1 MDEKLVFN
9 LLIAARG
16 YRATIQSVDPE
27 NGDFSVSLKKQAAIK
42 DLPDN
47 RKATGIVVDEKGEP
61 VFGAQVYITGAKQGD
76 RKWWGQVRNID
87 KVAIT
92 DKDGKFVLTSDAD
105 FEQWQF
111 SVYAAGFVKSSS
123 DHLPTGDHNHK
134 FKLDP
139 GCTVTGTVKKNGK
152 PVAGLRIGMCQKDRS
167 GINWVGEKIIST
179 DKNGQFMFN
188 SVLANDTFYV
198 YAKMTGPKKKHTIEI
213 AEFDS
218 VKTGKTKA
226 LGDFDLL
233 PTFSCE
239 GQVVLLDED
248 GKELRDPEAIS
259 LDGQK
264 MFVNRKYAWDHQVI
278 KLKPDGFFAIECL
291 PQEPVKIAVRVPGY
305 VYSKTKNQFQL
316 TGENEMGKLIEGDIK
331 DLKIYLE
338 PK

>member
-111 SVYAAGFVKSSS
+111 SGLCSWVCQIQFRSLADRRSQSQIQIGSWLHRYRNSKEKRKTCCGIANWNVPEGSFGYQLGWRKN
-123 DHLPTGDHNHK
+123 HLH
-134 FKLDP
+134 L
-139 GCTVTGTVKKNGK
+139 
-152 PVAGLRIGMCQKDRS
+152 
-167 GINWVGEKIIST
+167 
-179 DKNGQFMFN
+179 
-188 SVLANDTFYV
+188 
-198 YAKMTGPKKKHTIEI
+198 
-213 AEFDS
+213 
-218 VKTGKTKA
+218 
-226 LGDFDLL
+226 
-233 PTFSCE
+233 
-239 GQVVLLDED
+239 
-248 GKELRDPEAIS
+248 S
-259 LDGQK
+259 LI
-264 MFVNRKYAWDHQVI
+264 HI
-278 KLKPDGFFAIECL
+278 
-291 PQEPVKIAVRVPGY
+291 
-305 VYSKTKNQFQL
+305 
-316 TGENEMGKLIEGDIK
+316 
-331 DLKIYLE
+331 
-338 PK
+338 